1 MISRI
6 FILVLLAFQIVS
18 AEAFDVCDK
27 HGFEK
32 AELGW
37 IRSVS
42 VNQKVYVDFK
52 VNIDE
57 LGENGI
63 AASPDIAPA
72 LAKDAASNAYYKLYK
87 SVMPPASEKLDLI
100 YSGTQAYLSTCWL
113 KKTYGFRTPL
123 STFQWA
129 EPSSSDDD
137 YLPAIKDLLKRKQ
150 LID

>member
-32 AELGW
+32 VELGW

-72 LAKDAASNAYYKLYK
+72 LAKDAASNAYYKL
-87 SVMPPASEKLDLI
+87 
-100 YSGTQAYLSTCWL
+100 
-113 KKTYGFRTPL
+113 
-123 STFQWA
+123 
-129 EPSSSDDD
+129 
-137 YLPAIKDLLKRKQ
+137 
-150 LID
+150 